1 MNSKPVMAFLREVFL
16 YICCTLASPLWLM
29 WRDDPVVKRVVRVQH
44 VSEKHVCFKYSLL
57 SHTKQALSQQL
68 RDNNNNNIRIKKN
81 HQVENRKQCDLRD
94 ITFCPK
100 RLTDPSDFQP
110 TELSA
115 SCTITSLLQPERV
128 LLSGCL
134 FNLTALNS
142 ETSV

>member
-68 RDNNNNNIRIKKN
+68 RDNMLIFVSKRTIKWKTENNVIYEILHFARSVSLIP
-81 HQVENRKQCDLRD
+81 L
-94 ITFCPK
+94 TFNQQNSLP
-100 RLTDPSDFQP
+100 RVRSPP
-110 TELSA
+110 
-115 SCTITSLLQPERV
+115 LLQPERV